1 MEVKL
6 AELAA
11 DQGLKVQYLGF
22 EPPPARK
29 AGIKVK
35 DVADL
40 VARLKN
46 EAKVL

>member
-1 MEVKL
+1 
-6 AELAA
+6 
-11 DQGLKVQYLGF
+11 VQYRAF
-22 EPPPARK
+22 SAPPARK

-40 VARLKN
+40 VSRLKN